1 MRRVQPLMRRA
12 PAPLPLGEPLA
23 LLALASLALVLS
35 ACGGSGGSP
44 SGGSPVATPTPGA
57 PSAGNPCTAALA
69 ATGGVAAASGLPPLP
84 KHDGFGHDDRHPR
97 ELLALHLLPRGTGVS
112 ARALGPAAARSG
124 DIAVLV
130 DDGSLVV
137 AANPFDLG
145 GSVLRFDPNGQGGY
159 DVRRTA
165 GGLRADL
172 VRRLRLAD
180 DDTSEETFPFA
191 FPFYGASRT
200 SAFVNSDGNL
210 TFGEGDIATDA
221 RSLGRVL
228 AGAPRVAPF
237 FADLDPAK
245 GGGIF
250 VGAASDAFT
259 VTWCEVPDFD
269 GTGKVTAQASLLA
282 GGSIEI
288 RVDASTTLKEAVVA
302 LSPGSTGSFA
312 AVDLSAA
319 TGSVPGGAGAVGE
332 RFAAQAALD
341 LVAAARRFYAEFADA
356 YDQLV
361 FFTDTRVT
369 EPGTFAFES
378 TVRNAVSG
386 IGQELID
393 VGSAYGSASRLA
405 SVVLMDDLGKYPAN
419 PIENVNGDNTT
430 LSLLAHET
438 GHRWG
443 ATLRFR
449 DASGARSD
457 ALLGRQLAHWSFFF
471 DSDASV
477 LEGNDIEDR
486 GGGSFRTVGTSQ
498 RYNPFDLY
506 AMGLLAEGEVP
517 PSFYVESPSG
527 TGLRPDSAPRNNV
540 SFTGTRRDV
549 TIADVVAA
557 MGPRNPSASRAPRVH
572 RQAFVYVVSAGRS
585 ADPAAVAKLEGFR
598 RAFEPFFASAT
609 GGRMALET
617 RLD

>member
-1 MRRVQPLMRRA
+1 MTR
-12 PAPLPLGEPLA
+12 PAPVPPGLAVPLA
-23 LLALASLALVLS
+23 LVALAPLLFALS

-44 SGGSPVATPTPGA
+44 SGGSPVATSTPGA
-57 PSAGNPCTAALA
+57 PSAANPCLAALA
-69 ATGGVAAASGLPPLP
+69 ATSGVASSSGVAPAP
-84 KHDGFGHDDRHPR
+84 KDDGFGHDDRHPR
-97 ELLALHLLPRGTGVS
+97 DLLALHLLPRGTGVS
-112 ARALGPAAARSG
+112 ARAFGPAAARSG
-124 DIAVLV
+124 DIAVLN

-159 DVRRTA
+159 DVSRGA
-165 GGLRADL
+165 GALRADL
-172 VRRLRLAD
+172 GRRLRLAD
-180 DDTSEETFPFA
+180 DDTSEEATPFA
-191 FPFYGASRT
+191 FPFYGAART

-210 TFGEGDIATDA
+210 TFGEGDVATDA

-269 GTGKVTAQASLLA
+269 DTGKVTAQASLLA

-288 RVDASTTLKEAVVA
+288 RIDASTTLREAVVA
-302 LSPGSTGSFA
+302 LSPGATGTFA
-312 AVDLSAA
+312 AVDLSATA
-319 TGSVPGGAGAVGE
+319 TSTPGGSAAVGE
-332 RFAAQAALD
+332 RFAAEASLD

-369 EPGTFAFES
+369 EQGTFAFES
-378 TVRNAVSG
+378 TVRNAISG
-386 IGQELID
+386 IGQEPID
-393 VGSAYGSASRLA
+393 VGAAYGSASRLA
-405 SVVLMDDLGKYPAN
+405 SVVLMDDLGKYPSDPAQRAN
-419 PIENVNGDNTT
+419 GENTT

-449 DASGARSD
+449 DASGAASD
-457 ALLGRQLAHWSFFF
+457 AWLGRQLAHWSFYC

-477 LEGNDIEDR
+477 LEGNDIEDA
-486 GGGSFRTVGTSQ
+486 GGNSFRTVATVQ
-498 RYNPFDLY
+498 RYSPFDLY

-517 PSFYVESPSG
+517 PTFFVAGPSGASQTNESPPR
-527 TGLRPDSAPRNNV
+527 TGV
-540 SFTGTRRDV
+540 SFSGTRREV

-557 MGPRNPSASRAPRVH
+557 MGPRDPPASRAPRVH

-585 ADPAAVAKLEGFR
+585 ADPAAISKLEGFR
-598 RAFEPFFASAT
+598 RAFEPFFAAAT
-609 GGRMALET
+609 GGRMVLET

>member
-1 MRRVQPLMRRA
+1 MGAALTRRV
-12 PAPLPLGEPLA
+12 PLPLGEHRA
-23 LLALASLALVLS
+23 LFALASLALLLS

-69 ATGGVAAASGLPPLP
+69 ATGGVAASSGATPAP

-97 ELLALHLLPRGTGVS
+97 DLLALHLLPRGDGVS
-112 ARALGPAAARSG
+112 ARALAPAAVRSG
-124 DIAVLV
+124 DIAVLS

-137 AANPFDLG
+137 GANPFDLG

-159 DVRRTA
+159 DVRRGA
-165 GGLRADL
+165 GALRADL
-172 VRRLRLAD
+172 GRRLRLAD
-180 DDTSEETFPFA
+180 DDTSEEGIPFA
-191 FPFYGASRT
+191 FPLYGAART
-200 SAFVNSDGNL
+200 SAYVNSDGNL
-210 TFGEGDIATDA
+210 TFGEGDVATDA
-221 RSLGRVL
+221 RSLGRLL

-269 GTGKVTAQASLLA
+269 DTGKVTAQASLLA

-288 RVDASTTLKEAVVA
+288 RIDASTTLKEAVVA
-302 LSPGSTGSFA
+302 LSPGATGAFA

-319 TGSVPGGAGAVGE
+319 TASAPGGASAVGE
-332 RFAAQAALD
+332 RFAAQASLD
-341 LVAAARRFYAEFADA
+341 LVAAARGFYAGFGDA

-393 VGSAYGSASRLA
+393 VGGAYGSASRLA

-498 RYNPFDLY
+498 RYNAFDLY

-527 TGLRPDSAPRNNV
+527 TGQRPDSAPRNNV

-549 TIADVVAA
+549 AIADVVAA
-557 MGPRNPSASRAPRVH
+557 MGRRDPPASRAPRVH

-585 ADPAAVAKLEGFR
+585 ADPAALAKLEGFR

-609 GGRMALET
+609 GGRMVLET